1 MKKYIYILLIISG
14 LTSCSPTKHQL
25 KKQTTQVLK
34 DTIFKNQFLGVL
46 IYDPIKKDTL
56 ISLNSDK
63 YFLPASNTKIFTLYT
78 ALQTLPEK
86 IPALKYVSINDTL
99 YIKGTGDP
107 TFMHSYFKDSTT
119 ISFLRKYKNINLY
132 LDNFESERYGPGWA
146 WDDYEYYYQPER
158 SSFPIYGN
166 VATISKKESLQVH
179 PDFFRNEV
187 IELVHQKRREMYRN
201 TFYYNPG
208 SNDTIETPFM
218 VDKVLIKTLLESA
231 LDKKIKLSDSF
242 PIGEIKTLYSVS
254 SDSVYKRMMDVSDNF
269 LAEQLLVLSSATLS
283 DTLSV
288 EKAQENILKNQL
300 SDLNEMPRWV
310 DGSGLSRY
318 NLFSPKSFIQILEKL
333 YKEQPKERLFNLFP
347 IKGRFEAAADS
358 IENGTP
364 YIYAKSGS
372 FGNNYSLSGY
382 LLTKSGKVLIFS
394 FMNNHYREATTDL
407 QKRMYAIFENL
418 RDHY

>member
-187 IELVHQKRREMYRN
+187 IELVHHKRREMYRN

-333 YKEQPKERLFNLFP
+333 YKDQPKERLFNLFP
-347 IKGRFEAAADS
+347 MKGRFEAAADS